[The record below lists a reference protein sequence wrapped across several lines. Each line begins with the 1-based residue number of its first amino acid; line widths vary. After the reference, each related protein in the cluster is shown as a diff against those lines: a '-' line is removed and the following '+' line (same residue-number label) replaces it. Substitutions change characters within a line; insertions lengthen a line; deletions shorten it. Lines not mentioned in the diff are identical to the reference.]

1 MGKDT
6 GGGES
11 GNEDEKGKGLEVGD
25 RDGSIDGG
33 KWDDVCWD
41 CEGMVGDTGVGCGDC
56 DVEGDDG
63 VDGGGVEASVD
74 IVEFEER

>member
-1 MGKDT
+1 
-6 GGGES
+6 
-11 GNEDEKGKGLEVGD
+11 
-25 RDGSIDGG
+25 
-33 KWDDVCWD
+33 
-41 CEGMVGDTGVGCGDC
+41 MVGDTGVGGGGC